1 MQMEDSYFSWLEDLW
16 RPFDGPQNLSTP
28 NTLASTSSIIHTNR
42 MASTS
47 SSSMS
52 SSTAP
57 PTMPIRSKDSADKK
71 ARNPYPIPCKCPDG
85 GGQKP
90 ARHWRTKCPYNTRRD
105 VANLPSCDL
114 CGRPFNRLDNL
125 KRHRRDVHRDA

>member
-1 MQMEDSYFSWLEDLW
+1 MEDSYHSWLEELW
-16 RPFDGPQNLSTP
+16 RPFGRPQNLSTP
-28 NTLASTSSIIHTNR
+28 NTLASTSSSINTNQT
-42 MASTS
+42 ASIS
-47 SSSMS
+47 SSSIS

-57 PTMPIRSKDSADKK
+57 PAMPIRSKASANKK
-71 ARNPYPIPCKCPDG
+71 ARDLYPILCKCPNG

-90 ARHWRTKCPYNTRRD
+90 ARHWRTKCPYNTQKD
-105 VANLPSCDL
+105 VANLQSCDV